1 MSQKS
6 SFYLS
11 IFAVVLSSSL
21 VGSLLG
27 YFIPFQALRL
37 NNAGG
42 NIELIGLMSSA
53 PALGMF
59 ISSLITPQINH
70 RFPIKITM
78 TACLLFILVTLNLSL
93 LQSDPKIV
101 FFFSLV
107 MGMCCGVIVILGET
121 WVAERSPDTHKGR
134 FIGFYTT
141 CYTGSQLCGP
151 LFISFFGFNDLIPRS
166 IISSLL
172 IISSLFIVISS
183 IMLTSRKTIRLRSS
197 FSLLKITP
205 ALFMAVFCFSFFD
218 STVLSL
224 FPIYTVNNGHP
235 ESSAAFL
242 ITLIFVGDALLQI
255 PIGWLSDKFGSKNI
269 HRLCG
274 ITSLI
279 LILFIPYT
287 VSTSFIWIH
296 MILLGGVAGGIY
308 TLALIRASEIFSGSK
323 LILTNSLF
331 GVLWGIGSTSGPI
344 VSGTLMKVFSHDGFL
359 LSLSMTT
366 VVFLAFTFNKTYF
379 IKLGKSN

>member
-1 MSQKS
+1 MSQSS

-21 VGSLLG
+21 IGSLLG

-42 NIELIGLMSSA
+42 DIDLIGLMSSA

-59 ISSLITPQINH
+59 LSSLITPRINH
-70 RFPIKITM
+70 RFPIKIAM
-78 TACLLFILVTLNLSL
+78 TISL
-93 LQSDPKIV
+93 LLILITINISILQTDLKIV
-101 FFFSLV
+101 FLFSLI

-121 WVAERSPDTHKGR
+121 WVAESSPSTHKGR

-151 LFISFFGFNDLIPRS
+151 LLISFFGFNDLIPRS
-166 IISSLL
+166 IISTLL
-172 IISSLFIVISS
+172 IISSIFIVISS
-183 IMLTSRKTIRLRSS
+183 IALTSRNIIHIRSS
-197 FSLLKITP
+197 FNILKITP

-218 STVLSL
+218 SSILSL
-224 FPIYTVNNGHP
+224 FPIYSVKNGHL
-235 ESSAAFL
+235 ESSAALL

-255 PIGWLSDKFGSKNI
+255 PIGWLSDKFGSKKI
-269 HRLCG
+269 HKLCG
-274 ITSLI
+274 FASLI

-287 VSTSFIWIH
+287 INTPLIWIH
-296 MILLGGVAGGIY
+296 MIILGGTAGGIY
-308 TLALIRASEIFSGSK
+308 TIALVRASEIFSGSK

-331 GVLWGIGSTSGPI
+331 GILWGVGSTFGPI
-344 VSGTLMKVFSHDGFL
+344 ISGTFMKIFSQNGII
-359 LSLSMTT
+359 LSLSLTT
-366 VVFLAFTFNKTYF
+366 AIFLIFTLYKPYVM
-379 IKLGKSN
+379 KLGKSH